1 MTYSIGLYGYLFAA
15 VSYFILTAL
24 FLVTWRGKIFATL
37 VIFASVSTVVWTAM
51 MAAAYWS
58 QAVPLVVM
66 DFFEL
71 CRSISWCLLLLRIFE
86 LRGDEETTRYSSLLL
101 LFAALVLSLLVLL
114 PYFVSAFP
122 FIGWINI
129 TAKPAVWLS
138 VAIVSLVLVEQ
149 IFRNSSNDE
158 RWAIKY
164 MCVGLGIVFAFDFYL
179 YAEALLLGHV
189 NPFLVSIRGIV
200 SALAAPLI
208 AVSVARNPSW
218 DLRIHVSRQVVFHSF
233 TLMAAGVYLLAMS
246 LFGYLIR
253 YFGGSWGGVVQ
264 VMFLCT
270 SGIVLVVMLF
280 SDRIRAKIRV
290 LLSKHFFSF
299 KYDYRDEW
307 SNFTRN
313 LAGAVDNVP
322 ARVITSVAGLVNSTG
337 GRLWVK
343 QESGRYEFVEQW
355 QAGASISLSENELDN
370 IARFIQGTG
379 WVIDLEEYRSQP
391 GIYEN
396 LTIPQKL
403 LDDPRFWLIV
413 PLIFDE
419 EPLGLLLLLE
429 PDTSMSINWEDRDL
443 LKVAGQQAAMHL
455 AQYHANRALV
465 QARQFEAFNRL
476 SAYVVHDLKNILAQ
490 QSLIV
495 SNAEKHKH
503 NPVFVDD
510 VIKTVRNSVDRMSRL
525 MEQMRSGIR
534 GSSPRALNLAELL
547 GDIVERCAAREPS
560 PSLKIIDAA
569 LVVEADAEQ
578 LSTVFSHIIQNAQ
591 EASLKDQPIEVTLL
605 AGQHQAIVL
614 VEDHGQGMEAE
625 FIENRLFKP
634 FDSTKGLTGM
644 GVGAFESREY
654 IRSLGGDISVNS
666 DLGLGSIFTIV
677 IPCAED
683 SEDISL

>member
-1 MTYSIGLYGYLFAA
+1 MTYSIGLYSYLFAA
-15 VSYFILTAL
+15 LSYFVLTAL

-37 VIFASVSTVVWTAM
+37 VIFASVSTTVWAAM

-58 QAVPLVVM
+58 QAVPPVVM

-71 CRSISWCLLLLRIFE
+71 CRSISWCLLLLRIVE
-86 LRGDEETTRYSSLLL
+86 LRGTDESTRYSTMLL
-101 LFAALVLSLLVLL
+101 LFGAVALSLLVVL
-114 PYFVSAFP
+114 PYFVSALP
-122 FIGWINI
+122 FAGWIQT

-138 VAIVSLVLVEQ
+138 LALVSLILVEQ
-149 IFRNSSNDE
+149 IFRNSATDE

-164 MCVGLGIVFAFDFYL
+164 MCLGLGIVFAFDFYL
-179 YAEALLLGHV
+179 YAEALLIGHV
-189 NPFLVSIRGIV
+189 NPLLLGVRGLV
-200 SALAAPLI
+200 SALAAPLV

-246 LFGYLIR
+246 LLGYLIR

-264 VMFLCT
+264 VMFLCA
-270 SGIVLVVMLF
+270 SVILLVVMLF

-313 LAGAVDNVP
+313 LAGTVDNVP
-322 ARVITSVAGLVNSTG
+322 ARVITSVAGLVNSNG

-343 QESGRYEFVEQW
+343 QDSGRYECVEQW
-355 QAGASISLSENELDN
+355 QAGASISLSENELDS
-370 IARFIQGTG
+370 IARFIQGNG
-379 WVIDLEEYRSQP
+379 WVIDLEEYRRQP

-403 LDDPRFWLIV
+403 LNDSRFWLIV

-429 PDTSMSINWEDRDL
+429 PDTAMAINWEDRDL

-455 AQYHANRALV
+455 AQYLANRALV

-510 VIKTVRNSVDRMSRL
+510 ALPV
-525 MEQMRSGIR
+525 
-534 GSSPRALNLAELL
+534 SPHR
-547 GDIVERCAAREPS
+547 R
-560 PSLKIIDAA
+560 
-569 LVVEADAEQ
+569 
-578 LSTVFSHIIQNAQ
+578 
-591 EASLKDQPIEVTLL
+591 
-605 AGQHQAIVL
+605 
-614 VEDHGQGMEAE
+614 
-625 FIENRLFKP
+625 
-634 FDSTKGLTGM
+634 
-644 GVGAFESREY
+644 
-654 IRSLGGDISVNS
+654 
-666 DLGLGSIFTIV
+666 
-677 IPCAED
+677 
-683 SEDISL
+683 